1 MNRSVFPPLMRLATA
16 VVTGPTHLQRRTDL
30 SHRVQIFL
38 LSHHRHQ
45 SFSALFSSSIPKISE
60 TFFCSSTNPSARSAR
75 RLSRKF
81 SRSNSRTLSANGF
94 FSRRCGPRLFA
105 VNPANSPRSRCLRQF
120 VRLDQYKPSRRSSAP
135 ISPLCLQLSASRKT
149 SSLYSAVNRRR
160 SPLAKTSTSLEDIAP
175 LLPVSI
181 SHSLLA
187 LYTKLLAG
195 QCLIHICREG
205 SERSPSARALC
216 QRKRGP
222 LGKPSNIRE
231 RQPRA

>member
-1 MNRSVFPPLMRLATA
+1 MNRSVFPSLMRLATA
-16 VVTGPTHLQRRTDL
+16 VVTGPTHLQRRTDP
-30 SHRVQIFL
+30 SHRVQILL

-81 SRSNSRTLSANGF
+81 SRSNSPTLSANGF

-160 SPLAKTSTSLEDIAP
+160 SPLAKTS
-175 LLPVSI
+175 I

-195 QCLIHICREG
+195 KCLIHI
-205 SERSPSARALC
+205 
-216 QRKRGP
+216 
-222 LGKPSNIRE
+222 
-231 RQPRA
+231 

>member
-1 MNRSVFPPLMRLATA
+1 MNRSVFPSLMRLATA
-16 VVTGPTHLQRRTDL
+16 VVTGPTHLQRRTDP
-30 SHRVQIFL
+30 SHRVQILL

-81 SRSNSRTLSANGF
+81 SRSNSPTLSANGF

-195 QCLIHICREG
+195 KCLIHIGREG
-205 SERSPSARALC
+205 KLQLTQLPKAERYIAVAAASILA
-216 QRKRGP
+216 
-222 LGKPSNIRE
+222 RE
-231 RQPRA
+231 RFLS

>member
-1 MNRSVFPPLMRLATA
+1 
-16 VVTGPTHLQRRTDL
+16 
-30 SHRVQIFL
+30 
-38 LSHHRHQ
+38 
-45 SFSALFSSSIPKISE
+45 FSL
-60 TFFCSSTNPSARSAR
+60 
-75 RLSRKF
+75 
-81 SRSNSRTLSANGF
+81 SNSPTLSANGF

-160 SPLAKTSTSLEDIAP
+160 SPLAKTSTSLENIAS

-181 SHSLLA
+181 FHSLLA

-195 QCLIHICREG
+195 KCLIHIGREG
-205 SERSPSARALC
+205 PVRADILPRSALTSGWSTPAAATSPCRRWSGTQWITQALLSMSRFRPMPAAPRSFALLLPEDCRSLPSQPL
-216 QRKRGP
+216 RKRRKRYG
-222 LGKPSNIRE
+222 
-231 RQPRA
+231 A